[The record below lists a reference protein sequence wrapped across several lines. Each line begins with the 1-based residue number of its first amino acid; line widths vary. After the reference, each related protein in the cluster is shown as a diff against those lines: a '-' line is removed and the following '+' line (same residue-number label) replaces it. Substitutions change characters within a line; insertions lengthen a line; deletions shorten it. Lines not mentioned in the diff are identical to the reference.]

1 MTFQSRAHRE
11 IRNTIQLLATHIF
24 LMQISAAKEMAP
36 WGEMVVC
43 CMYALAGIENGREL
57 EIDTTNNS
65 YCFVENRI
73 QSNHAEGMGDG

>member
-1 MTFQSRAHRE
+1 
-11 IRNTIQLLATHIF
+11 
-24 LMQISAAKEMAP
+24 MQISAAKEMAP

-43 CMYALAGIENGREL
+43 WMYALAGIENGREL

-73 QSNHAEGMGDG
+73 QSNHAEGMGDGWGWGLG